1 MSKFVVINFPDTT
14 MIAQG
19 VGALKKLCAEGGIGL
34 YGSAVVAKDSSGK
47 LSVQKVTKEGHGG
60 TVISALIGGLAGL
73 PLGALAATVGATGGA
88 IFGVSADLVHQ
99 SEGSKFVDKF
109 ARELERGNTAV
120 VAEVAED
127 GVTAFEAVMTAVGG
141 VVVREAPD

>member
-1 MSKFVVINFPDTT
+1 
-14 MIAQG
+14 
-19 VGALKKLCAEGGIGL
+19 
-34 YGSAVVAKDSSGK
+34 
-47 LSVQKVTKEGHGG
+47 VQKVTKEGHGG